1 MLFIVNNQVSSL
13 PIIDLVNEKV
23 STDDLRAAIE
33 DYIISH
39 KQKTF
44 INGEP
49 AEVLPVS
56 GLAESHHRQLV
67 EHLNTAIFH
76 NSNDKAVIKEGTF
89 ANYPMKHFWIQ
100 SGDMIIDLAIRQ
112 FADKQLD
119 APEILRS
126 LCDCQCF
133 ICDNPDNA
141 IYRLYKI

>member
-1 MLFIVNNQVSSL
+1 MLFIINNQVTSS
-13 PIIDLVNEKV
+13 PIIDLIDEEISAN
-23 STDDLRAAIE
+23 DLRAAIE

-39 KQKTF
+39 RQKTF

-56 GLAESHHRQLV
+56 GLAESHHRNLA

-76 NSNDKAVIKEGTF
+76 DSDDKAVVKVGTF
-89 ANYPMKHFWIQ
+89 ANYPMKHCWIQ
-100 SGDMIIDLAIRQ
+100 SGDMIIDIAIKQ

-119 APEILRS
+119 APEIIRR

-133 ICDNPDNA
+133 ICDNADNA

>member
-1 MLFIVNNQVSSL
+1 MLFIINNQISSS
-13 PIIDLVNEKV
+13 PVIDLVNENV
-23 STDDLRAAIE
+23 SADDLRAAIE

-49 AEVLPVS
+49 AEVLLVS
-56 GLAESHHRQLV
+56 GLAEAHHQNLA
-67 EHLNTAIFH
+67 EHLNTAIFRR
-76 NSNDKAVIKEGTF
+76 NDDKAVVKEGTF
-89 ANYPMKHFWIQ
+89 ANYPMKHCWIQ
-100 SGDMIIDLAIRQ
+100 SGDLIIDLAIKQ